1 MRPRR
6 PASLLAIP
14 VATLACRLSPAE
26 PTETEGR
33 AAARA
38 QAALLERMERDVD
51 EALTAIDLVGACHGP
66 DCPCSEAFEAMRP
79 GCREVTAE
87 RSARVREVTERFQ
100 HAALPAWARETPLLG
115 AEVTFRLPREATR
128 LLGQVAPST
137 PGRRDGAVRARRGE
151 MPHTSLEAGLVG
163 GRGLYQTAWTRGA
176 TRYGDGEYHRGIE
189 LHWTRGHGAAQA
201 WITAWVLIDG
211 WRRPAAWPV
220 R

>member
-1 MRPRR
+1 MKPRR
-6 PASLLAIP
+6 LASLLAVL
-14 VATLACRLSPAE
+14 VATLACSVSPAE

-33 AAARA
+33 AAAHA
-38 QAALLERMERDVD
+38 QAALLGRMERDVD
-51 EALTAIDLVGACHGP
+51 GALVAIDLVGVCHSP
-66 DCPCSEAFEAMRP
+66 DCPCAEVFEAMRP

-100 HAALPAWARETPLLG
+100 RATVPAWARETPLLG
-115 AEVTFRLPREATR
+115 AEVTFRLPHDATQ
-128 LLGQVAPST
+128 LLGQVAPSP

-151 MPHTSLEAGLVG
+151 LPHASWEAALVL
-163 GRGLYQTAWTRGA
+163 GRGLYQTAWTRGT
-176 TRYGDGEYHRGIE
+176 TRFGDGEYHRGIE

-201 WITAWVLIDG
+201 LITAWVLIDG